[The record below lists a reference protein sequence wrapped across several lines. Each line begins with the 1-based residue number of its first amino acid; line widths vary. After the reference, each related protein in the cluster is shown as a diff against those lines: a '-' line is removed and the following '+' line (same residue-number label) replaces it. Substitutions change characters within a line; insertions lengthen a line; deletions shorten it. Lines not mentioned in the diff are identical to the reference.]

1 MDQPNGQSGL
11 PAGIEAPRG
20 FFPARVDEKGR
31 LKLPSVIAEY
41 VAALGDQK
49 VFVTTVDGSTAR
61 IYPIS
66 AWRRNENLLEEGG
79 EDTDLKE
86 DVAFVAYHFGADS
99 DVDAQGRVLM
109 PTDLRRTLHMEGQQV
124 HLRCFKQ
131 RIEVMGDDVY
141 NQRLSKAMSG
151 IDAKRQDLEK
161 KGLR

>member
-1 MDQPNGQSGL
+1 M
-11 PAGIEAPRG
+11 
-20 FFPARVDEKGR
+20 
-31 LKLPSVIAEY
+31 PSVIAEY